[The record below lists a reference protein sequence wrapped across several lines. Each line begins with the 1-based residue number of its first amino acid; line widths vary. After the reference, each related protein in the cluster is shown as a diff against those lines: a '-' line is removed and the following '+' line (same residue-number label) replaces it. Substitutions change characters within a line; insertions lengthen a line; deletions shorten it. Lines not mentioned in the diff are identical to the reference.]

1 MALSVA
7 SAPLVRMPLFFD
19 DIMGYCHRWQFTEPR
34 PLGDGG
40 GAIQLNC
47 THNGRKFGSGREET
61 DVTPR
66 ESVPTIS
73 DVAEL
78 AGVSQRTVSRVLN
91 KSEKVNERTRTKV
104 QEIIRDLNYT
114 PNSRARGLRSSRSY
128 LIGLIYDV
136 PTLHMNDVQR
146 GIVSICAAAGYDIAV
161 HPCEVDSA
169 DLVKDVRA
177 FVQRSKVDGVIML
190 PPVSEID
197 EVTDALDKIGVPH
210 VHFASELSKEP
221 WRLVVTNYG
230 PAVTDMTYHLVSLGH
245 TEIGFISGPAD
256 NISSQKR
263 QQAFVD
269 ALARH
274 GLELRSSYV
283 VEGQFTY
290 ESGVAAARLLL
301 EAKDRP
307 TAIFAA
313 NDEMAFGVMNVA
325 DELGMKVP
333 DDLSVVGFDGTK
345 FATFVIPSLSTIR
358 RPSRE
363 MARLGAQK
371 LLALIDE
378 GADAART
385 FEVMVSPQFV
395 PRQSTGPAPGD

>member
-1 MALSVA
+1 M
-7 SAPLVRMPLFFD
+7 R
-19 DIMGYCHRWQFTEPR
+19 E
-34 PLGDGG
+34 
-40 GAIQLNC
+40 IQVMRND
-47 THNGRKFGSGREET
+47 S
-61 DVTPR
+61 
-66 ESVPTIS
+66 SPTIG

-91 KSEKVNERTRTKV
+91 KSDMVNDRTRRKV
-104 QEIIRDLNYT
+104 QQIIDELNYT
-114 PNSRARGLRSSRSY
+114 PSARARGLRSRRSY

-136 PTLHMNDVQR
+136 PTLHMNDVQK
-146 GIVSICAAAGYDIAV
+146 GIVSVCVHAGYDIVV
-161 HPCEVDSA
+161 HPCEVGDA
-169 DLVKDVRA
+169 NLVKDVQT

-190 PPVSEID
+190 PPVSEIAR
-197 EVTDALDKIGVPH
+197 VTDALDSIGVPH

-245 TEIGFISGPAD
+245 TKIGFISGPRD
-256 NISSQKR
+256 NVSSRKR

-269 ALARH
+269 ALHRH
-274 GLELRSSYV
+274 RLELQDSFV
-283 VEGQFTY
+283 VEGAFTY
-290 ESGVAAARLLL
+290 ESGVVAAQKLLTP
-301 EAKDRP
+301 EDRP

-325 DELGMKVP
+325 DALGIKVP
-333 DDLSVVGFDGTK
+333 DDLSVVGFDGTN

-358 RPSRE
+358 RPSHE

-371 LLALIDE
+371 LLALIND
-378 GADAART
+378 GTDAARA

-395 PRQSTGPAPGD
+395 PRDSTGPAPGS